1 MATRGRTAARPQGY
15 EALLRYVRRFPYLG
29 EYLRRV
35 VRVVGYPAF
44 YEEDVPRN
52 LRKALRVNVMYVA
65 DKDEGVFIHVYMP
78 PGGTESGYAKY
89 VAVEPP
95 KPPRELVE
103 LIEIKMAEVITEK
116 DIAYEAK
123 EKERKLMEAIKKI
136 TEVVDARVDYSS
148 LLPKIAKI
156 KRIPVYRGDYER
168 LVYYLRRDKIG
179 LGILE
184 PLIKDKYIEDIS
196 CIGVGYIYIVHKIF
210 GPLETN
216 LKFETP
222 EELDKFVI
230 ELSERIG
237 KPVSHARPIVDA
249 TLPDG
254 SRINIVF
261 GGDVSLRGS
270 NFTIRKFSKVP
281 ISITQIVNWGTMS
294 PDVAAYLWILLL
306 EGMSGFVSGET
317 ASGKT
322 TTLNAIIKFIRPT
335 AKIVTIE
342 DTAEIQVPHPN
353 WLRELTRD
361 TGSIETSVTM
371 FDLLKAALRQ
381 RPNYIIVGEIRG
393 AEGNV
398 AFQAMQS
405 VSWDTPVLIKDARTG
420 EVRLTRIGEFVDSF
434 YSPNEERVPKPVDG
448 YLVLSMD
455 KDGNV
460 KWSRIKYV
468 LRHKASEIYEITYE
482 GKGTLKATGSH
493 SVFVLDEDTLEVRP
507 KPVSHLRR
515 GDLLVSFV
523 RRHSERIEPA
533 IIDAYEVVGKD
544 VGRVREVGE
553 EYFRIGGSKK
563 LSKQLVL
570 DEDIAFLFGA
580 YLADGVDHK
589 NGKNPVL
596 TLSMGVSEST
606 IAKNVLAIARKYGT
620 TISVRNR
627 GTYDIIGRIYNAPLA
642 YTGSNLM
649 SKNLSE
655 KHIPSEIWD
664 SPPSVIKEF
673 FKGCMTDARR
683 TNIGRGIVV
692 YTTKNRRFAAELV
705 WLARLAGLESKMLEI
720 SDRRYGKYYD
730 IHVRLFKGRGIG
742 AWSERFPLKPL
753 IRIIEKN
760 GLVTKLPLD
769 LTYIVSGYRLGKQK
783 YVLRKTAR
791 KIIAFIERYGNRLDD
806 ESKRLLERAKKF
818 LVSDIALL
826 EVIDVRRTEYG
837 GYVYDISVP
846 ETELFIGG
854 EIPIALHNTG
864 HPVLATFH
872 AASVERLVQRITS
885 PPINV
890 PRSQLDN
897 LNFVVIQSAVYKEGV
912 MVRRV
917 LSVNE
922 IIGYDAASN
931 SIMYIPI
938 YTWDPIKDVH
948 TFRGRGTSYL
958 LEEKIGLMRGLS
970 RRTMFLIYDE
980 LETRAKIIRE
990 MINQKIFN
998 YYDVFRLIVKI
1009 YNITEERAKS
1019 ASKEEAPYAIVE
1031 GLEEALRR
1039 LKKKELRP

>member
-1 MATRGRTAARPQGY
+1 MATRGRTALRSRGY
-15 EALLRYVRRFPYLG
+15 ETLLRYVRRFPYLG

-35 VRVVGYPAF
+35 VREVGYPIF
-44 YEEDVPRN
+44 YEEEVPRELKKS
-52 LRKALRVNVMYVA
+52 LRANIMYVA

-89 VAVEPP
+89 VSIEPP
-95 KPPRELVE
+95 RPPRELID

-116 DIAYEAK
+116 DIAYEAEEK
-123 EKERKLMEAIKKI
+123 EKKLMEAIKKI
-136 TEVVDARVDYSS
+136 TEVVDTRIDYST
-148 LLPKIAKI
+148 LLPKVTKI
-156 KRIPVYRGDYER
+156 KKIPVYRGDYGR

-196 CIGVGYIYIVHKIF
+196 CIGVGYIYIVHKVF

-281 ISITQIVNWGTMS
+281 LSITQIVNWGTMS

-398 AFQAMQS
+398 AFQAMQ
-405 VSWDTPVLIKDARTG
+405 
-420 EVRLTRIGEFVDSF
+420 
-434 YSPNEERVPKPVDG
+434 
-448 YLVLSMD
+448 
-455 KDGNV
+455 
-460 KWSRIKYV
+460 
-468 LRHKASEIYEITYE
+468 
-482 GKGTLKATGSH
+482 
-493 SVFVLDEDTLEVRP
+493 
-507 KPVSHLRR
+507 
-515 GDLLVSFV
+515 
-523 RRHSERIEPA
+523 
-533 IIDAYEVVGKD
+533 
-544 VGRVREVGE
+544 
-553 EYFRIGGSKK
+553 
-563 LSKQLVL
+563 
-570 DEDIAFLFGA
+570 
-580 YLADGVDHK
+580 
-589 NGKNPVL
+589 
-596 TLSMGVSEST
+596 
-606 IAKNVLAIARKYGT
+606 
-620 TISVRNR
+620 
-627 GTYDIIGRIYNAPLA
+627 
-642 YTGSNLM
+642 
-649 SKNLSE
+649 
-655 KHIPSEIWD
+655 
-664 SPPSVIKEF
+664 
-673 FKGCMTDARR
+673 
-683 TNIGRGIVV
+683 
-692 YTTKNRRFAAELV
+692 
-705 WLARLAGLESKMLEI
+705 
-720 SDRRYGKYYD
+720 
-730 IHVRLFKGRGIG
+730 
-742 AWSERFPLKPL
+742 
-753 IRIIEKN
+753 
-760 GLVTKLPLD
+760 
-769 LTYIVSGYRLGKQK
+769 
-783 YVLRKTAR
+783 
-791 KIIAFIERYGNRLDD
+791 
-806 ESKRLLERAKKF
+806 
-818 LVSDIALL
+818 
-826 EVIDVRRTEYG
+826 
-837 GYVYDISVP
+837 
-846 ETELFIGG
+846 
-854 EIPIALHNTG
+854 TG

-897 LNFVVIQSAVYKEGV
+897 LNFVVIQSAVYKEGI

-938 YTWDPIKDVH
+938 YTWDPIRDVH

-998 YYDVFRLIVKI
+998 YYDVFRLLVKI
-1009 YNITEERAKS
+1009 YNITEEKAKG

-1031 GLEEALRR
+1031 GLEETLRK